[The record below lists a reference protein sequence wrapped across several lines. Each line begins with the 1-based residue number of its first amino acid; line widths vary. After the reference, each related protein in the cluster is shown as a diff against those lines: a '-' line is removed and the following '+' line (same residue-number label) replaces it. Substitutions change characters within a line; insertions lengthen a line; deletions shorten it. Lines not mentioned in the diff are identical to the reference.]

1 MSLNPLCVLSS
12 FTLARLSGFS
22 KRTCHIV
29 CFPLKMLIQVP
40 AEGIM
45 EAARVVKF
53 CMENAVKLR
62 QVTNIETRNT
72 QPLSH
77 YIPFLATT

>member
-1 MSLNPLCVLSS
+1 MIFKKSMPDSL
-12 FTLARLSGFS
+12 FS
-22 KRTCHIV
+22 TDDV
-29 CFPLKMLIQVP
+29 DVEWYLPVVQVP

-62 QVTNIETRNT
+62 QGYTCGNSE
-72 QPLSH
+72 
-77 YIPFLATT
+77 